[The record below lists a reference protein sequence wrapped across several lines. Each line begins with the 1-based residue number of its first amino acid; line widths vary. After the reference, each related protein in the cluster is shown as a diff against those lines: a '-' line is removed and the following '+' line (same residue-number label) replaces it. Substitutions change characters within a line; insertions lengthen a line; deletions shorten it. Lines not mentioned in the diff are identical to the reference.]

1 MKEEIKAKEKR
12 RRIRPLRLYFV
23 AVASMTL
30 VAAICYVLYRYN
42 RSFADR
48 MNDTVGYAVR
58 RVMAGLGNLLPISH
72 AELLLVLSPILVTLV
87 IVAAVR
93 YGKRSWRSALISIGA
108 VLSLAAIVFQIF
120 ALGFAPG
127 YYAVPLD
134 EKLGLVRKK
143 VAPEE
148 LYTTATALLAMID
161 EAAEQV
167 VFTDGGFSVMPYS
180 IEEMNAK
187 LISAYA
193 ALAAEEE
200 WLHTYESSVKSVV
213 LSVGMSYLHITGV
226 YTFFTGEANIN
237 VDFPD
242 YTIPYTAAH
251 ELAHQRGI
259 AREEEANFLAFLV
272 CMSSDDPYI
281 RYSGLVNLYEYVIS
295 ALGRADSTMA
305 ARARAKLHDD
315 VVKELRA
322 YSEFYKKYQHSTA
335 GAVSNAVNNSY
346 LQSQGSVGVKSYGMV
361 VDLAVAY
368 FTGGDGE

>member
-1 MKEEIKAKEKR
+1 MTEELKIEKKR
-12 RRIRPLRLYFV
+12 RRIFSAVIYFSVV
-23 AVASMTL
+23 AVMTAL
-30 VAAICYVLYRYN
+30 AGGCYVLYRYS
-42 RSFADR
+42 RAFADW

-58 RVMAGLGNLLPISH
+58 RVMAGFGNLLPISQ
-72 AELLLVLSPILVTLV
+72 AELLLALSPILVAVVIALV
-87 IVAAVR
+87 VR
-93 YGKRSWRSALISIGA
+93 YGKRSWRAALTSIGA
-108 VLSLAAIVFQIF
+108 LLSVAAIIFQLF

-127 YYAVPLD
+127 YYAVPID
-134 EKLGLVRKK
+134 EKLGLARKK

-148 LYTTATALLAMID
+148 LYATATTLVAMID
-161 EAAEQV
+161 EAAERV

-193 ALAAEEE
+193 ALAEEQS
-200 WLHTYESSVKSVV
+200 WLHTYESSVKPVV
-213 LSVGMSYLHITGV
+213 MSVGMSYLHITGV

-272 CMSSDDPYI
+272 CMASDDAYI

-305 ARARAKLHDD
+305 ARVRSKLHDD
-315 VVKELRA
+315 VLQELRA

-368 FTGGDGE
+368 FADGEE